1 MYFTISTN
9 WTSYR
14 WPTPSQSIKGRDRNS
29 RQWSCLWPCSITSS
43 CSGTW
48 FTPQRRGA
56 GDSWFWS
63 ARERRSQSPFAT
75 IVPGNDFQAYTT
87 DLSQAKVDPSGRD
100 VIRLPEFSENLYG
113 GGLGTMERDPELWV
127 TFRCSQ
133 DPSLTSKDKVPVHKL
148 SHLEH

>member
-75 IVPGNDFQAYTT
+75 IVPRNDFQAYTT
-87 DLSQAKVDPSGRD
+87 DLSQAKVDPCYGAPKQDRLCGYRSDRRGRNGD
-100 VIRLPEFSENLYG
+100 AAFRGSQNSASLVRCKQSKTLGGKEEN
-113 GGLGTMERDPELWV
+113 E
-127 TFRCSQ
+127 
-133 DPSLTSKDKVPVHKL
+133 
-148 SHLEH
+148 